1 MAKKTKKKAGGS
13 KNSKPAKARKAAGR
27 GKPRAK
33 AKPAKK
39 TGKSAGK
46 AGAGGAPLP
55 PGARLVSTGKGAT
68 PAELGAKLVSL
79 FNQGSADAWVA
90 TVWDKGIVSC
100 EGVGANMEWVGR
112 KAVEAK
118 NAEWSRANT
127 VLGASA
133 EGPFVGSTGF
143 AVKFRVHV
151 RDNATGAEQHMSEV
165 GVYTVRD
172 GKIVREEFM
181 YAVG

>member
-1 MAKKTKKKAGGS
+1 MAKKKSKKPAPKPTK
-13 KNSKPAKARKAAGR
+13 KPAKVAKPSKKTTKAKGSSGSKPSGGGGMPPGMRTVNTGR
-27 GKPRAK
+27 G
-33 AKPAKK
+33 
-39 TGKSAGK
+39 AG
-46 AGAGGAPLP
+46 
-55 PGARLVSTGKGAT
+55 
-68 PAELGAKLVSL
+68 PAELGGKLVTL
-79 FNQGSADAWVA
+79 FNQGTADAWVA
-90 TVWDKGIVSC
+90 SVWDKGIVSC

-112 KAVEAK
+112 KAVDAK
-118 NAEWSRANT
+118 NAEWTKANT

-151 RDNATGAEQHMSEV
+151 RDNATGTERHMTEV
-165 GVYTVRD
+165 GVYTVSN